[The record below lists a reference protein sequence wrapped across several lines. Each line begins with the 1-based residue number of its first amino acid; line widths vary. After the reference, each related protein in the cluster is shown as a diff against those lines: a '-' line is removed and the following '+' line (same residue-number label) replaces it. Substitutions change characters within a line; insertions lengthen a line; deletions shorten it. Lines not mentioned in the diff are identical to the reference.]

1 MGNEMG
7 NNNTSGLRDEEN
19 TTVGEVAD
27 KPLAE
32 TSLANDMKEEN
43 GVVPEDEGKDFHEN
57 ITDLASDDPKR
68 IQDACVDDQTS
79 DRTEQEAIEVN
90 PLDEPLKVQ
99 LESNEAGEEDGKMQ
113 LNPSIN
119 NSGYEKPVEREIEE
133 KDLQGTIEHH
143 FEKQASFNKEEE
155 GTMSTSHDPEPKEST
170 HLELNHHEMATVD
183 ADDRTVE
190 DVSGSLEGGSED
202 SLGSNPDFEVNG
214 HLSDA
219 EALEIVGESVDSN
232 TDPVMEKQRDDLLLE
247 QKASHE
253 QFESFEDKSETTHVG
268 GSLEG
273 GSEDSLGSNPDF
285 EVNGHLSDAEAL
297 AIVGESV
304 DSNTGPVMEKQRDD
318 LLLEPKASQEQFESF
333 EEKSET
339 TDGGKV
345 ECGFSI
351 FTAIASNGGLSG
363 LGHESHEEFPN
374 EMDLIGN
381 SCSELEQE
389 AFKSPNSHLEAP
401 EPEDKCMI
409 VEEEIILI
417 EKELENGE
425 NNHDGNTIQSSG
437 EPVIEPDSF
446 NSTELQ
452 SEAAMI
458 VSILKS
464 GERVS
469 VINPLRDRDCRIE
482 ETKVDE
488 NGNLVVMCVGN
499 QSEDSEYQFSDLE
512 EKVEVFPELVMVP
525 VELTVALCKDDEEE
539 ATEKTAVEENGNKT
553 EPLCAIAVD
562 HDQAEALPPQST
574 DSILNSKQENCG
586 EFFAM
591 KASTVDFNNWI
602 AEALD
607 SMNKLAL
614 DMPGQ
619 HVIKHTKSSQTE
631 AKAEPETK
639 VAASQSNGQCEKV
652 ETSESVSCYFETQE
666 NMRRFSTESD
676 ADNLNVCAQ
685 IQKSPSFSLDL
696 QNEARTEESDSTPL
710 LYHDKAAIEG
720 STSQGDDVTLGSFIE
735 YTGYDQEVSQYQA
748 MPVEEKVIALEAS
761 NSEKSNI
768 PFVGFLKEEEEVRTV
783 VTPQEDDKHSTAENS
798 TKNLLDSH
806 TKEAAR
812 APTTSSKGKAKR
824 RQRSS
829 LFTNCMCCATVT
841 N

>member
-27 KPLAE
+27 KPLAK
-32 TSLANDMKEEN
+32 TTLANDTKEEN
-43 GVVPEDEGKDFHEN
+43 EVVPEDEGKDFHEN
-57 ITDLASDDPKR
+57 IANLASDDPKR
-68 IQDACVDDQTS
+68 IQDTCVDDHTS
-79 DRTEQEAIEVN
+79 DIT
-90 PLDEPLKVQ
+90 
-99 LESNEAGEEDGKMQ
+99 GEEDGKMQ
-113 LNPSIN
+113 LDPSIN
-119 NSGYEKPVEREIEE
+119 NSGYEKPVERDIEE
-133 KDLQGTIEHH
+133 NDLHGTIEHH
-143 FEKQASFNKEEE
+143 FEKQASSNKEEE
-155 GTMSTSHDPEPKEST
+155 GTMSTSHDPGPKEST
-170 HLELNHHEMATVD
+170 HVELHHHEMATVD

-219 EALEIVGESVDSN
+219 EVLEIVGESV
-232 TDPVMEKQRDDLLLE
+232 DPVMEKQRDD
-247 QKASHE
+247 
-253 QFESFEDKSETTHVG
+253 F
-268 GSLEG
+268 
-273 GSEDSLGSNPDF
+273 
-285 EVNGHLSDAEAL
+285 
-297 AIVGESV
+297 
-304 DSNTGPVMEKQRDD
+304 
-318 LLLEPKASQEQFESF
+318 LLEPKASQEQFESF

-351 FTAIASNGGLSG
+351 VTAMAS
-363 LGHESHEEFPN
+363 
-374 EMDLIGN
+374 M
-381 SCSELEQE
+381 E
-389 AFKSPNSHLEAP
+389 AVRMRKSPNSHLEAP

-409 VEEEIILI
+409 
-417 EKELENGE
+417 
-425 NNHDGNTIQSSG
+425 
-437 EPVIEPDSF
+437 PVIEPDSF
-446 NSTELQ
+446 NLTEPQ
-452 SEAAMI
+452 SEVATI

-464 GERVS
+464 VEKVH
-469 VINPLRDRDCRIE
+469 VFNPLSDRDCRIE

-499 QSEDSEYQFSDLE
+499 QSEDSVYHFSDLE

-525 VELTVALCKDDEEE
+525 VELTVALCNDDEEE
-539 ATEKTAVEENGNKT
+539 ATEKTVVEENGNKT

-562 HDQAEALPPQST
+562 HDQAEALAPQST
-574 DSILNSKQENCG
+574 DSILNSKYENCG

-591 KASTVDFNNWI
+591 KASTFDFNNWI
-602 AEALD
+602 AKALD

-619 HVIKHTKSSQTE
+619 HVIKQNKSSQTE

-652 ETSESVSCYFETQE
+652 ETSES
-666 NMRRFSTESD
+666 
-676 ADNLNVCAQ
+676 
-685 IQKSPSFSLDL
+685 IQKSPSFSVNL

-710 LYHDKAAIEG
+710 LYHVKAAIEG

-735 YTGYDQEVSQYQA
+735 YTGYDQE
-748 MPVEEKVIALEAS
+748 
-761 NSEKSNI
+761 
-768 PFVGFLKEEEEVRTV
+768 EEEGARTV

-798 TKNLLDSH
+798 TKNLLDSR

-829 LFTNCMCCATVT
+829 LFTNCMCCATVI

>member
-7 NNNTSGLRDEEN
+7 NNTSGLRDEEN

-32 TSLANDMKEEN
+32 TTLANDTKEEN
-43 GVVPEDEGKDFHEN
+43 VVVPEDEGKDFHEN
-57 ITDLASDDPKR
+57 ITNLASDDPKR
-68 IQDACVDDQTS
+68 IQDTCVDDQTS
-79 DRTEQEAIEVN
+79 DIT
-90 PLDEPLKVQ
+90 
-99 LESNEAGEEDGKMQ
+99 GEEDGKMQ
-113 LNPSIN
+113 LDPSIN
-119 NSGYEKPVEREIEE
+119 NSGYEKPVERDIEE
-133 KDLQGTIEHH
+133 NDLHGTIEHH
-143 FEKQASFNKEEE
+143 FEKQASSNKEEE
-155 GTMSTSHDPEPKEST
+155 GTMSTSHDPGPKEST
-170 HLELNHHEMATVD
+170 HVELHHHEMATVD

-219 EALEIVGESVDSN
+219 EALEIVGESVD
-232 TDPVMEKQRDDLLLE
+232 PVMEKQRDD
-247 QKASHE
+247 
-253 QFESFEDKSETTHVG
+253 F
-268 GSLEG
+268 
-273 GSEDSLGSNPDF
+273 
-285 EVNGHLSDAEAL
+285 
-297 AIVGESV
+297 
-304 DSNTGPVMEKQRDD
+304 
-318 LLLEPKASQEQFESF
+318 LLEPKASQEQFESF

-351 FTAIASNGGLSG
+351 VTAMAS
-363 LGHESHEEFPN
+363 
-374 EMDLIGN
+374 M
-381 SCSELEQE
+381 E
-389 AFKSPNSHLEAP
+389 AVRMRKSPNSHLEAP

-409 VEEEIILI
+409 VEEEIRLI

-425 NNHDGNTIQSSG
+425 NNHDGNTIQSCG

-446 NSTELQ
+446 NLTEPQ
-452 SEAAMI
+452 SEVATI

-464 GERVS
+464 VEKVH
-469 VINPLRDRDCRIE
+469 VFNPLSDRDCRIE

-488 NGNLVVMCVGN
+488 NSNLVVMCVGN
-499 QSEDSEYQFSDLE
+499 QSEDSVYHFSDLE
-512 EKVEVFPELVMVP
+512 EKVEVFPELVMVL
-525 VELTVALCKDDEEE
+525 VELNIALCNDDEGE

-562 HDQAEALPPQST
+562 HDQAEALAPQST
-574 DSILNSKQENCG
+574 DSILNSKYENCG

-619 HVIKHTKSSQTE
+619 HVIKQNKSSQTE

-666 NMRRFSTESD
+666 NMRRSSTESD

-685 IQKSPSFSLDL
+685 IQKSPSFSVDL

-710 LYHDKAAIEG
+710 LYHVKAAIEG

-748 MPVEEKVIALEAS
+748 MLVEGKVIALEAS
-761 NSEKSNI
+761 NSQKSNT
-768 PFVGFLKEEEEVRTV
+768 PFIGFLKEEEEARTV

-798 TKNLLDSH
+798 TKNLLDSR

-829 LFTNCMCCATVT
+829 LFTNCMCCATVI